1 MRKMFDL
8 MPTRSYFFLF
18 LINLKILEQF
28 GLRTA
33 IRKRCRKIPYWKLT
47 LLSGTGDALNWY
59 VVYAD
64 ASTNLVQKSILYCY
78 LKQTR
83 GSRRIAIQYL
93 EYSKIEGIPIATK
106 WIFWGWKKGQ
116 GLTDELGHATLT
128 NIKFVN
134 VTKDYFAGPDF
145 KTK

>member
-1 MRKMFDL
+1 
-8 MPTRSYFFLF
+8 MPKNSL
-18 LINLKILEQF
+18 LKNF
-28 GLRTA
+28 T
-33 IRKRCRKIPYWKLT
+33 
-47 LLSGTGDALNWY
+47 SGTGDAPEDWY

-64 ASTNLVQKSILYCY
+64 ASNLVQKSILYVT
-78 LKQTR
+78 LKANKR
-83 GSRRIAIQYL
+83 KPRRIHTQYL
-93 EYSKIEGIPIATK
+93 EYSKVEGIPIATK

-134 VTKDYFAGPDF
+134 VTTDYFDAGPDF